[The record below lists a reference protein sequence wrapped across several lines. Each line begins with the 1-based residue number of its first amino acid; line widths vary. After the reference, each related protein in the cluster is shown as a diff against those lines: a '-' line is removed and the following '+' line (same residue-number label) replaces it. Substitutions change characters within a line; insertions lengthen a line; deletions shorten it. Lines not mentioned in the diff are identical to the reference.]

1 MRLADSRPSWGCVMS
16 GLSWLWVSL
25 WGRLPTPTIE
35 IALVVFSILAGTFLG
50 DERQRREKPAGL
62 RTLVLV
68 CLGSTIFTMTG
79 FAFTSATGDSGRVA
93 AQIVTGIGF
102 LGAGVILHGRR
113 LVSGVTTAAV
123 IWVAAGIGMT
133 IGAGYP
139 IAGLALSVTVNRF
152 LKLAVLFETRW
163 HPDLHDARYLI
174 EYTPN
179 NGLTR
184 LKLERIFIE
193 YEPVGLVANW
203 DEETRGA
210 GRVTLTMRLPRIHM
224 YDLLADVA
232 DVPEVIAVVRERCD
246 KLRPT

>member
-1 MRLADSRPSWGCVMS
+1 MS
-16 GLSWLWVSL
+16 AFSWLWASL

-35 IALVVFSILAGTFLG
+35 IALVIFSILSGVFLG
-50 DERQRREKPAGL
+50 DERQRHEKPAGL

-79 FAFTSATGDSGRVA
+79 LAFTSATGDSGRVA

-123 IWVAAGIGMT
+123 IWMAAAIGMT

-139 IAGLALSVTVNRF
+139 IAGLGLSFTVNRF
-152 LKLAVLFETRW
+152 LKLAGLFETRW
-163 HPDLHDARYLI
+163 HPDLHDARFVI
-174 EYTPN
+174 EYAPN

-184 LKLERIFIE
+184 VKLEQLFIQ
-193 YEPVGLVANW
+193 YEPIGVVANW

-210 GRVTLTMRLPRIHM
+210 GRVTLSMRLARIHM
-224 YDLLADVA
+224 FDLLADVA
-232 DVPEVIAVVRERCD
+232 DVPAVTSVVRERYD

>member
-1 MRLADSRPSWGCVMS
+1 MS

>member
-1 MRLADSRPSWGCVMS
+1 
-16 GLSWLWVSL
+16 
-25 WGRLPTPTIE
+25 LPTPTIE

>member
-1 MRLADSRPSWGCVMS
+1 MS

-35 IALVVFSILAGTFLG
+35 IALVIFSILAGTFLG

-68 CLGSTIFTMTG
+68 CLGATIFTMTG
-79 FAFTSATGDSGRVA
+79 LAFTSATGDSGRVA

-123 IWVAAGIGMT
+123 IWVAAAIGMT

-163 HPDLHDARYLI
+163 HPDLHDARYVI
-174 EYTPN
+174 TYAPN

-184 LKLERIFIE
+184 VRLERIFID
-193 YEPVGLVANW
+193 YEPIGVVAAW
-203 DEETRGA
+203 DEETRGE
-210 GRVTLTMRLPRIHM
+210 GRVTVTMRLPRLHM

-232 DVPEVIAVVRERCD
+232 DVADVTSVVRERYD
-246 KLRPT
+246 KCAPTEELS

>member
-1 MRLADSRPSWGCVMS
+1 MS
-16 GLSWLWVSL
+16 AFSWLWASL

-35 IALVVFSILAGTFLG
+35 IALVIFSILSGVFLG
-50 DERQRREKPAGL
+50 DERQRHEKPAGL

-79 FAFTSATGDSGRVA
+79 LAFTSATGDSGRVA

-123 IWVAAGIGMT
+123 IWMAAAIGMT

-139 IAGLALSVTVNRF
+139 IAGLGLSFTVNRF
-152 LKLAVLFETRW
+152 LKLAGLFETRW
-163 HPDLHDARYLI
+163 HPDLHDARFVI
-174 EYTPN
+174 EYAPN

-184 LKLERIFIE
+184 VKLEQLFIQ
-193 YEPVGLVANW
+193 YEPIGVVANW
-203 DEETRGA
+203 DEEMRGA
-210 GRVTLTMRLPRIHM
+210 GRVTLSMRLARIHM
-224 YDLLADVA
+224 FDLLADVA
-232 DVPEVIAVVRERCD
+232 DVPAVTSVVRERYD